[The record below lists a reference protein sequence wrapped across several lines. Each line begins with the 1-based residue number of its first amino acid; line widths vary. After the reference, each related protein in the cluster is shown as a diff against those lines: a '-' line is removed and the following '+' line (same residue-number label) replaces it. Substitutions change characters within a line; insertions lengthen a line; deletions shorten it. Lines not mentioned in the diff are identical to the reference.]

1 MALDF
6 PTFPNLNDT
15 YLYGNT
21 IWVWN
26 GSAWAIQSTA
36 IGSQGAQGA
45 TGAQGVTGATGVQG
59 STGFAPIATTGSTG
73 VASFDDNYF
82 KLGPTG
88 HVSIKTGINSGNI
101 IVLGTSTVFGAGTTG
116 ALPALDGS
124 LLLEVNAKF
133 LQGKTPNQL
142 TDGGTF

>member
-36 IGSQGAQGA
+36 IGSQGVQGA
-45 TGAQGVTGATGVQG
+45 TGATGVQG

-101 IVLGTSTVFGAGTTG
+101 IVLGTSTVFGAGATG